1 MKIKT
6 GDNVKILN
14 GKDRG
19 KVGKVVQVLP
29 QFEKVV
35 VEGLNMMTKHLKKR
49 GKQAGKK
56 IEYAS
61 PVHAS
66 NVALLEK
73 DGKTT
78 GRVGVALTQKDGKV
92 IKHRVVR
99 HAGREHVIE

>member
-6 GDNVKILN
+6 GDNVKIIN

-29 QFEKVV
+29 QFEKIV

-49 GKQAGKK
+49 GKQTGKK

-61 PVHAS
+61 PVHVS
-66 NVALLEK
+66 NVALVLK
-73 DGKTT
+73 DGKTA
-78 GRVGVALTQKDGKV
+78 GRVGVSLTQKDGHTL
-92 IKHRVVR
+92 KHRVLR
-99 HAGREHVIE
+99 RAGREEVIE